1 MLAGLQK
8 ERCGR
13 KKKEKGERRE
23 RKGKR
28 ARSPGRGLPAKSPS
42 VVIGVSRG

>member
-8 ERCGR
+8 R
-13 KKKEKGERRE
+13 KMRKEKKEKGERRE